1 MAPSQ
6 VIKYYVLAFLL
17 LFAAVL
23 YQIYAHFLADAAH
36 DGLSYLLSTKG
47 RFPRA
52 QLLVGVASHLGDV
65 DLRNAV
71 RKTWKRLARP
81 GEAEVLFFT
90 PERLCA
96 IDEYWRLRKNS
107 CQPWNVFV
115 PVNIN
120 ENVPVRPYRVQP
132 SMVRPSR
139 ATDGMGFVF
148 KFPISVTQ
156 LGVSKKA
163 LRIWAK
169 KIAPRVDAP
178 FQERAAFPNLT
189 VEMINAK
196 NGYVELSAN
205 FSAVELETIPSDD
218 GFVYLSVDEETYPRD
233 FEGILRL
240 THPMS
245 MHGGGGGLSC
255 NIIWNHMFGDD
266 GLVYFTTMLTNTTS
280 LPFNQFSCPLVTF
293 TYQVP
298 DLQELRQV
306 MGARDTQNKC
316 QFNKNLNLMPRL
328 VEEMEDFGDVVH
340 VPELSDTPSNLPL
353 AALGFFRHAV
363 DNYDFDYL
371 AVTSDR
377 AFLAIDQLMPR
388 LQNSDEGTWRSSF
401 RRLVAVNRYG
411 DEAETNYHSSH
422 YPVIPAETG
431 SVLSRDLVDFL
442 ARNSESFSPFSS
454 VSASL
459 GVWLAPVSPET
470 LDEGEWTS
478 GNSTC
483 TQATVAYGP
492 VWDKNGMMEC
502 WKNYRKCNKMCECS

>member
-1 MAPSQ
+1 
-6 VIKYYVLAFLL
+6 
-17 LFAAVL
+17 
-23 YQIYAHFLADAAH
+23 
-36 DGLSYLLSTKG
+36 
-47 RFPRA
+47 
-52 QLLVGVASHLGDV
+52 
-65 DLRNAV
+65 
-71 RKTWKRLARP
+71 
-81 GEAEVLFFT
+81 
-90 PERLCA
+90 
-96 IDEYWRLRKNS
+96 
-107 CQPWNVFV
+107 
-115 PVNIN
+115 
-120 ENVPVRPYRVQP
+120 
-132 SMVRPSR
+132 
-139 ATDGMGFVF
+139 
-148 KFPISVTQ
+148 
-156 LGVSKKA
+156 
-163 LRIWAK
+163 
-169 KIAPRVDAP
+169 
-178 FQERAAFPNLT
+178 
-189 VEMINAK
+189 
-196 NGYVELSAN
+196 
-205 FSAVELETIPSDD
+205 
-218 GFVYLSVDEETYPRD
+218 
-233 FEGILRL
+233 
-240 THPMS
+240 
-245 MHGGGGGLSC
+245 
-255 NIIWNHMFGDD
+255 
-266 GLVYFTTMLTNTTS
+266 
-280 LPFNQFSCPLVTF
+280 
-293 TYQVP
+293 
-298 DLQELRQV
+298 
-306 MGARDTQNKC
+306 
-316 QFNKNLNLMPRL
+316 MPRL